1 MPAWQ
6 ADSCIGVAMLPYIG
20 FVLLN
25 INLNLW
31 NPTNVTFIEAII
43 LSFILGLVHGITP
56 DEHTWPITFS
66 YAVGSYSTRKGMKA
80 GLIFSSGFTL
90 QRALLSEIAYFAL
103 IAIFTTSLAFGI
115 TYVAVGAAMAAAGL
129 YLSKKSTY
137 LHWHYLEREL
147 GQWLGIHRK
156 RSKYQE
162 EEFEHKI
169 NPIMSKDAKPELRD
183 VPLKLAFVHGL
194 IAGFGF
200 GAFALILY
208 FVMVPAMP
216 NMYLAWLPGFL
227 FGIGTMTMQIIFG
240 AFFGTFLTKKKNL
253 TKEGIAFIS
262 KYISKN
268 VLYYGG
274 LAFVVAGLAIIT
286 FPNLLNL
293 GISTGLKIH
302 NLDTLNIGFF
312 LVVFVVVIIGIA
324 SYYAGIRKAVDL
336 RYVNAEKLAHG

>member
-1 MPAWQ
+1 M
-6 ADSCIGVAMLPYIG
+6 YI
-20 FVLLN
+20 LLN
-25 INLNLW
+25 ANFNLW
-31 NPTNVTFIEAII
+31 NPTNVTFAWALL
-43 LSFILGLVHGITP
+43 LSLLLGIVHGITP

-115 TYVAVGAAMAAAGL
+115 TYVAVGVAMAAAGL
-129 YLSKKSTY
+129 YLSRKSTY
-137 LHWHYLEREL
+137 FHWHYIEEKL
-147 GQWLGIHRK
+147 GQLLGVHK
-156 RSKYQE
+156 KNSNYQKK
-162 EEFEHKI
+162 EFEHKI
-169 NPIMSKDAKPELRD
+169 NPLMSKDAKPELRE
-183 VPLKLAFVHGL
+183 VPLKLAFLHGL

-227 FGIGTMTMQIIFG
+227 FGIGTMIMQIIFG
-240 AFFGTFLTKKKNL
+240 AFFGTWLTKKKNL

-274 LAFVVAGLAIIT
+274 IAFALAGILIII
-286 FPNLLNL
+286 FPSLLSF
-293 GISTGLKIH
+293 GINTGIKIH
-302 NLDTLNIGFF
+302 NLHNLGIGFF
-312 LVVFVVVIIGIA
+312 LVVLVVVVISIV
-324 SYYAGIRKAVDL
+324 SYYLGMRKAVEL
-336 RYVNAEKLAHG
+336 KYVNTASISAK

>member
-1 MPAWQ
+1 MIFDMAQ
-6 ADSCIGVAMLPYIG
+6 I
-20 FVLLN
+20 LLS

-31 NPTNVTFIEAII
+31 NPTNVTFAGALL
-43 LSFILGLVHGITP
+43 LSFLLGIVHGITP

-103 IAIFTTSLAFGI
+103 IAIFTTSLVFGI
-115 TYVAVGAAMAAAGL
+115 TYVAVGAAMAGAGL
-129 YLSKKSTY
+129 YLSRKSTY
-137 LHWHYLEREL
+137 FHWHYIEEKL
-147 GQWLGIHRK
+147 GQFFGVHK
-156 RSKYQE
+156 KNSNYQK
-162 EEFEHKI
+162 EEFEHKL
-169 NPIMSKDAKPELRD
+169 NPIMSNDAKPALRE
-183 VPLKLAFVHGL
+183 VPLRLAFLHGL

-227 FGIGTMTMQIIFG
+227 FGIGTMTMQIVFG
-240 AFFGTFLTKKKNL
+240 AFFGTWLTKKKNL

-274 LAFVVAGLAIIT
+274 IAFVLAGIAIIA
-286 FPNLLNL
+286 FPNLLNF
-293 GISTGLKIH
+293 GISTGIKIH
-302 NLDTLNIGFF
+302 NLDNLNIGFF
-312 LVVFVVVIIGIA
+312 LVIIVVVVISII
-324 SYYAGIRKAVDL
+324 SYYLGMKKAVKLKYTNITADRA
-336 RYVNAEKLAHG
+336 RYAQH